1 MFKREKDLYHKMME
15 PRKFQLNQHTVK
27 LSLNGVEEEYVY
39 CISWQKDNGDEK
51 TYFGIKKIY
60 KYCILRF

>member
-1 MFKREKDLYHKMME
+1 MME